1 LYQSPYLGVAIAD
14 EHRLIDGNDAFLR
27 MIKHTRAELA
37 EGKLDWRAMTPER
50 FRAHDASAME
60 QLREFGT
67 CVPYEKE
74 YVLPDGSSAPFLIGA
89 VRLGVEPL
97 QWSAYVVELTE
108 QRKLQAAEEKVRA
121 WEAKYELIN
130 RLAHELNN
138 PLAAMT
144 FTLHLLSTHPDL
156 SADTQNL
163 VNDASGMLGR
173 IATTVRRVLAEV
185 QQVQ

>member
-14 EHRLIDGNDAFLR
+14 EHRIIDGNDAFLR
-27 MIKHTRAELA
+27 MIGQTRASLA
-37 EGKLDWRAMTPER
+37 EGKIDWPAMTPEK
-50 FRAHDASAME
+50 FRPLDASAME

-74 YVLPDGSSAPFLIGA
+74 YLLPDGSSVPFLIGA
-89 VRLGVEPL
+89 VRLSAAPL

-121 WEAKYELIN
+121 WEARYFLIN
-130 RLAHELNN
+130 HLAHELNN

-144 FTLHLLSTHPDL
+144 FTLHLLSTHPHL
-156 SADTQNL
+156 SDDTQTL
-163 VNDASGMLGR
+163 VNDASGMLER

-185 QQVQ
+185 QQL